1 MIIGKTGWIAAIPF
15 GSQRVGVSPIN
26 CCRFPV
32 AWLPTTK
39 QLALV
44 IYAANLLTLN
54 SAADGQPRRGACGYE
69 NSAGNLVPRPCKS
82 TNKPGASAS
91 GATALCG
98 DGTYSYSQRL
108 DETCSHHG
116 GAVLFLP

>member
-1 MIIGKTGWIAAIPF
+1 MDAP
-15 GSQRVGVSPIN
+15 
-26 CCRFPV
+26 
-32 AWLPTTK
+32 WLPMTK

-44 IYAANLLTLN
+44 IAAATLLAL
-54 SAADGQPRRGACGYE
+54 DGPAHGQTRLGACGYT
-69 NSAGNLVPRPCKS
+69 SAGNWVPRPCKS

>member
-1 MIIGKTGWIAAIPF
+1 MNA
-15 GSQRVGVSPIN
+15 S
-26 CCRFPV
+26 
-32 AWLPTTK
+32 WLPTTK
-39 QLALV
+39 KLALV
-44 IYAANLLTLN
+44 IYAATLLTLN
-54 SAADGQPRRGACGYE
+54 SAADGQPRRGACGYYE
-69 NSAGNLVPRPCKS
+69 SSAGTWVPRPCKP
-82 TNKPGASAS
+82 TNKLGASAS